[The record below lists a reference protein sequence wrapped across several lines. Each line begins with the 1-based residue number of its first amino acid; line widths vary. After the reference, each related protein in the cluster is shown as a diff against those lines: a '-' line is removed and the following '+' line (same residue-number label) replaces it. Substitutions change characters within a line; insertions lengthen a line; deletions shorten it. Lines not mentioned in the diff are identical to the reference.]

1 MEYRDPIFWK
11 RVAAYIIK
19 LTEGDYEQSQALRA
33 AVLRFNISQTDIL
46 ENCNLDVDQ
55 RES

>member
-1 MEYRDPIFWK
+1 MEYRDHVFWK
-11 RVAAYIIK
+11 RVSAYIIK
-19 LTEGDYEQSQALRA
+19 LTEGDYEQSQALQA

-55 RES
+55 RDI